1 MYGLPEES
9 VGCKLKGK
17 VVLKNSKS
25 LLTKHMVFVF
35 LGKASVACGPP
46 MDTSRPEY
54 SESQII
60 YRKQCI
66 FHKSELSNEKI
77 PAGIHE
83 YHFEFD
89 IPGHLPSSFKRARG
103 KIEYACYA
111 ILARP
116 IFCSDV
122 VTKKIVTLNRSLT
135 INSQQMNLEVGTF
148 NDKIR
153 YKINTPLIVYREGGL
168 VSANITLEILD
179 SNSMVE
185 HIEYGLKEEISYH
198 TTGEHEMSVAASINE
213 DRFPLGKKRTKVV
226 NASEP
231 LIISFHLCPWVN
243 CDLYSE
249 LIDIEHKIVLTFAV
263 SENISMEE
271 DIWSNI
277 QHDHRSSRL
286 SARSFS
292 LLPLSLNHNEDND
305 INLNRNRAARSRSL
319 LPLPRNHNEDNEIN
333 NRSRARPLSLLPP
346 SNFRRFSFQK
356 ALRGTLGELESKT
369 KNFDIEIPIIVTT
382 KSSNRP
388 TQIEQSLQPRSSTS
402 SYDEPP
408 TYVAATIIPSPPSYD
423 ENENYHYNNEL
434 ASALRFRHLIDNKDK
449 SGSQSLNKKI
459 YYLKPIQTG
468 YPESSDSKFLEDLI
482 DKDMNVKVKT
492 LYTYK
497 KPLSPHLAVGKK
509 LVKDQDI
516 LDSIKKYIS
525 KCIFECKNHK
535 GILFLETAGGVASPV
550 MSGTLQSDFYRPLR
564 LPIILIGDSDL
575 GGISTT
581 ISSFES
587 LYLRGYDIPLILMF
601 ENIQL
606 ENHMFLI
613 NYFKNFMND
622 NNNVLIE
629 TIPPPPLQLPD
640 LHHDQSQ
647 LKNYFSQIDKKLI
660 KIMKKLKIWHHKRF
674 DRLVEMDELAKQ
686 VVWWPFTQH
695 NKVKKVNVIDSAFGD
710 FMVIYNKND
719 KNGKIKKEQITKNG
733 KNEGNRNEEENSK
746 KRGVLN
752 EVFDGAASWWTQ
764 GLGHGS
770 SKLALTASHAAG
782 RYGHVLFPESINEPA
797 LLLSQTLLRTVGNK
811 WATRVFYSDN
821 GSTAM
826 EVALKMA
833 LKSSSLKY
841 NFDEDLKILGLNGNY
856 HGDTIGVMDACGP
869 NIYNQQVV
877 WYTPRG
883 VWLDPPQIQLKNNIY
898 NLTIPFTNQIF
909 QYSSL
914 NSLFSPSRLWS
925 DPVSSIYK
933 NYIDEVISKHI
944 KEGYNFGALLIEPI
958 LMGAGGMI
966 LVDPLFQRLLVKGV
980 REFNRWGNLRKDQ
993 EREKCEDEKEWKGLP
1008 VIFDEVFTGLW
1019 RLGKLSGADI
1029 LGVNPDI
1036 AAYAKLLTGG
1046 LLPLATTLST
1056 ESIFNNFLGDT
1067 KVDSLLHGH
1076 SYTAHPIGCMM
1087 IGKLSCLPNVKGLF
1101 AIGTILAIELKDIDG
1116 GGYASEV
1123 SLEIIKQLSNSNYS
1137 KDDIKILSRPLGNVI
1152 YLISSLIS
1160 EPYNIRRL
1168 EKK

>member
-1 MYGLPEES
+1 MYNPTR
-9 VGCKLKGK
+9 KFQIYQIFAA
-17 VVLKNSKS
+17 N
-25 LLTKHMVFVF
+25 TN
-35 LGKASVACGPP
+35 LGK
-46 MDTSRPEY
+46 T
-54 SESQII
+54 
-60 YRKQCI
+60 I
-66 FHKSELSNEKI
+66 FS
-77 PAGIHE
+77 
-83 YHFEFD
+83 
-89 IPGHLPSSFKRARG
+89 
-103 KIEYACYA
+103 
-111 ILARP
+111 
-116 IFCSDV
+116 
-122 VTKKIVTLNRSLT
+122 T
-135 INSQQMNLEVGTF
+135 
-148 NDKIR
+148 
-153 YKINTPLIVYREGGL
+153 GL
-168 VSANITLEILD
+168 C
-179 SNSMVE
+179 
-185 HIEYGLKEEISYH
+185 
-198 TTGEHEMSVAASINE
+198 
-213 DRFPLGKKRTKVV
+213 R
-226 NASEP
+226 
-231 LIISFHLCPWVN
+231 
-243 CDLYSE
+243 
-249 LIDIEHKIVLTFAV
+249 
-263 SENISMEE
+263 
-271 DIWSNI
+271 
-277 QHDHRSSRL
+277 
-286 SARSFS
+286 
-292 LLPLSLNHNEDND
+292 
-305 INLNRNRAARSRSL
+305 
-319 LPLPRNHNEDNEIN
+319 
-333 NRSRARPLSLLPP
+333 
-346 SNFRRFSFQK
+346 
-356 ALRGTLGELESKT
+356 
-369 KNFDIEIPIIVTT
+369 
-382 KSSNRP
+382 
-388 TQIEQSLQPRSSTS
+388 
-402 SYDEPP
+402 
-408 TYVAATIIPSPPSYD
+408 
-423 ENENYHYNNEL
+423 

-449 SGSQSLNKKI
+449 SVSQSLNKKI

-468 YPESSDSKFLEDLI
+468 YPESSDSKFLEDLM

-497 KPLSPHLAVGKK
+497 KPLSPHLAVGEDQ
-509 LVKDQDI
+509 LKDQDI
-516 LDSIKKYIS
+516 LHSVKKYIS
-525 KCIFECKNHK
+525 KCIFECKNHR

-564 LPIILIGDSDL
+564 LPTILIGDSNL

-640 LHHDQSQ
+640 FHYDQSQ

-674 DRLVEMDELAKQ
+674 DRLGEMDELAKQ

-710 FMVIYNKND
+710 FMVIYNKN
-719 KNGKIKKEQITKNG
+719 GKIKKEQITKNG
-733 KNEGNRNEEENSK
+733 KNEENRIEEENSK

-841 NFDEDLKILGLNGNY
+841 NFDGDLKILGLNGNY

-993 EREKCEDEKEWKGLP
+993 ESEKYEDEKEWKGLP

-1046 LLPLATTLST
+1046 LLPLATTLSS

-1067 KVDSLLHGH
+1067 KIDSLLHGH
-1076 SYTAHPIGCMM
+1076 SYTAHPIGCMVANKSIEEYELMKDKNKNWKSGMKNWKFENEKNYEYGIWSMWNKEM
-1087 IGKLSCLPNVKGLF
+1087 IGKLSCLPNVKGVF
-1101 AIGTILAIELKDIDG
+1101 AIGTILAIELKDIGG
-1116 GGYASEV
+1116 GGYASDV

-1152 YLISSLIS
+1152 YLMTSLIS

-1168 EKK
+1168 EKKVYECLIKT